1 MAWIAVILQATRE
14 EAMRRATVLIRI
26 FSTALALLAA
36 ASGYAACNDE
46 DFVTRVGGGDE
57 CFVVKAFGAAP
68 GTPTLLVWLHGSVS
82 AGGPADYMYQDAQRY
97 ASDSVASVALLLH
110 GYADHDGNASTGDNH
125 NRQGAM
131 ATSRNV
137 DSLAAALVRLKEHY
151 QPQRLVLL
159 GHSTGAL
166 FAADILA
173 LSPGLAD
180 AVFLAGCPCEK
191 PFNWRGVNPISLAE
205 AVPLG
210 AQVFAF
216 TGSNDTVVPP
226 RQVTGYI
233 DVLKKR
239 GVDARYIEIPGATH
253 NWKSLFNNEIAEG
266 GLQAL
271 LPQKMV
277 EKGQ

>member
-1 MAWIAVILQATRE
+1 MGTAFGW
-14 EAMRRATVLIRI
+14 IRI
-26 FSTALALLAA
+26 FSTALALFFA
-36 ASGYAACNDE
+36 ASSGAACSNE
-46 DFVTRVGGGDE
+46 DFVSRIGGGDE
-57 CFVVKAFGAAP
+57 CFALKAFGAPP
-68 GTPTLLVWLHGSVS
+68 GAPTLLVWLHGSVS
-82 AGGPADYMYQDAQRY
+82 SGGPADYMYQDAARY

-110 GYADHDGNASTGDNH
+110 GYADRDGNESTGDNH

-137 DSLAAALVRLKEHY
+137 DSLAAALLKLKQHY
-151 QPQRLVLL
+151 RPQRLVLL

-173 LSPGLAD
+173 LSPGLVD

-191 PFNWRGVNPISLAE
+191 PYNWRGVNPITLAE
-205 AVPLG
+205 SVPLG

-239 GVDARYIEIPGATH
+239 GVDARYVEIPGATH
-253 NWKSLFNNEIAEG
+253 SWKSLFNNAIAEG

-271 LPQKMV
+271 LRPDKRI